1 VSDLVLD
8 ASVLLKWFAADIEPG
23 REEAARLRASYEE
36 GALVVVVPSLI
47 FLELLNVAGRRWGW
61 EEEDLAELASALDDL
76 GLEIQEPELWAVAA
90 WVSRGLT
97 AYDAAYVSL
106 AEQNQIELVSDDSE
120 ILRIAGEVARPL
132 IPSA

>member
-8 ASVLLKWFAADIEPG
+8 ASILLKWFVAGTERG
-23 REEAARLRASYEE
+23 VEEAANLRAEYEE
-36 GALVVVVPSLI
+36 GRLVVVVPSLI

-61 EEEDLAELASALDDL
+61 GEEDLAELASALDDL
-76 GLEIQEPELWAVAA
+76 GLDVREPELSSVAA

-106 AEQNQIELVSDDSE
+106 AEQNRIDLVSDDSE
-120 ILRIAGEVARPL
+120 ILRVAGELARPL
-132 IPSA
+132 IRSA